1 MKSIIVKER
10 PHHALSEMLTFRVDG
25 FFCPFF
31 GKFKCPQ
38 YFPIV
43 EGLTKKKIDIKKNYD
58 PERHD
63 LKSRLW
69 LFFSPFLFPPKKEG
83 RRKGE

>member
-10 PHHALSEMLTFRVDG
+10 PHQALSEMLTFRVDG

-38 YFPIV
+38 YFHIV
-43 EGLTKKKIDIKKNYD
+43 EGLTKKKIDLKKNDD
-58 PERHD
+58 PNHD
-63 LKSRLW
+63 FGYSFPLFSSLLKKREGE
-69 LFFSPFLFPPKKEG
+69 KEN
-83 RRKGE
+83 E